1 MSTRQKRQRR
11 MCSPRTTPR
20 KSPRPGLPH
29 SDRETALEE
38 RIAELEQELKAR
50 DDFLAFAAH
59 ELRNPMTPISAQIEL
74 LLARARNAAKVLPNE
89 VAQGLEQLHQL
100 VEAYMRRATTF
111 LEVSRITSGN
121 LRLQIAET
129 DVSGLVRQVTANL
142 MPMAE
147 RAGCQIRLNVEDG
160 IVAQCDRM
168 AMEQILENLLSNAV
182 RYGSGNPIEVAL
194 RRDGRMTQLSVGD
207 QGIGISEEDQAR
219 IFDHFHNL
227 RRTGPKGGFGVGL
240 WVTRQIIRTME
251 GEITVSSSPGKG
263 SVFTVRLPLQS
274 GSEDNEH

>member
-1 MSTRQKRQRR
+1 MR
-11 MCSPRTTPR
+11 SPRTTPC
-20 KSPRPGLPH
+20 KSPSPGLPH

-50 DDFLAFAAH
+50 DDFLAIAAH

-100 VEAYMRRATTF
+100 IEAYMRRATTL

-129 DVSGLVRQVTANL
+129 DVSGLVRQVTMIL

-147 RAGCQIRLNVEDG
+147 RAGCQVRLNVEDG
-160 IVAQCDRM
+160 IVALCDRM

-182 RYGSGNPIEVAL
+182 RYGSGRPIEVAL
-194 RRDGRMTQLSVGD
+194 RRDGRMTELSVCD
-207 QGIGISEEDQAR
+207 QGIGICEEDQAR
-219 IFDHFHNL
+219 IFEHFYNL
-227 RRTGPKGGFGVGL
+227 RRTSPKGGFGVGL
-240 WVTRQIIRTME
+240 WVTRQLIRSME

-263 SVFTVRLPLQS
+263 SVFTVRLPLQP
-274 GSEDNEH
+274 GSEDNAH

>member
-11 MCSPRTTPR
+11 MRSPRTIPC
-20 KSPRPGLPH
+20 KSSSPGLRH

-129 DVSGLVRQVTANL
+129 DISGLIRQVTANL

-182 RYGSGNPIEVAL
+182 RYGSGNPIEIAL

-219 IFDHFHNL
+219 LFERFHNL
-227 RRTGPKGGFGVGL
+227 RTSPTGGFGVGL
-240 WVTRQIIRTME
+240 WVTCQITRTME

-263 SVFTVRLPLQS
+263 SVFTVRLPLRP
-274 GSEDNEH
+274 GGEDNAH

>member
-1 MSTRQKRQRR
+1 MR
-11 MCSPRTTPR
+11 SPRTIPC
-20 KSPRPGLPH
+20 KSSSPGLRH

-129 DVSGLVRQVTANL
+129 DISGLIRQVTANL

-219 IFDHFHNL
+219 LFERFHNL
-227 RRTGPKGGFGVGL
+227 RTSPTGGFGVGL
-240 WVTRQIIRTME
+240 WVTCQITRTME

-263 SVFTVRLPLQS
+263 SVFTVRLPLRP
-274 GSEDNEH
+274 GGEDNAH

>member
-1 MSTRQKRQRR
+1 MR
-11 MCSPRTTPR
+11 SPRTIPC
-20 KSPRPGLPH
+20 KSSRPGLRH

-129 DVSGLVRQVTANL
+129 DISGLIRQVTANL

-219 IFDHFHNL
+219 LFERFHNL
-227 RRTGPKGGFGVGL
+227 RTSPTGGFGVGL
-240 WVTRQIIRTME
+240 WVTCQITRTME

-263 SVFTVRLPLQS
+263 SVFTVRLPLRP
-274 GSEDNEH
+274 GGEDNAH